1 MKKIISLLLG
11 IMLVLTLV
19 GCKNTATSKTD
30 PSRITTS
37 TERTT
42 TNQTTKEQITTV
54 NPNVDPWYEDEYKEV
69 DNIYVES
76 DNDYYSYKREIIS
89 TTTIKL
95 SEDET
100 IDVINTHSVWYDSV
114 ASDGTL
120 GYLSYENIYYN
131 PVQKKIK
138 IIQVGLQFSYV
149 EFGTDKNGNTYPNY
163 VIFSYYRDGETYDGL
178 EDSNCHTTYIDLS
191 AYTDIRILKYLEN

>member
-1 MKKIISLLLG
+1 MKKILSLLLG

-19 GCKNTATSKTD
+19 GCKKTVTTA
-30 PSRITTS
+30 SRITTS

-42 TNQTTKEQITTV
+42 TNQTTEKQTTTI
-54 NPNVDPWYEDEYKEV
+54 NKDVDPWYEDDYKEL
-69 DNIYVES
+69 DRIYVRS
-76 DNDYYSYKREIIS
+76 DSDYYIYEREIRS

-100 IDVINTHSVWYDSV
+100 IDVVNTSSVWYDRV

-120 GYLSYENIYYN
+120 GYLSYRNIYYN

-138 IIQVGLQFSYV
+138 IVEVSLQFSYV
-149 EFGTDKNGNTYPNY
+149 EFGTDKNGNTYPSY
-163 VIFSYYRDGETYDGL
+163 VIFSYYRDSEIYDEL
-178 EDSNCHTTYIDLS
+178 EDFKCQTIYYDLS
-191 AYTDIRILKYLEN
+191 AYNDVRFLKYLEN